1 MSQFNLEIVTPLKT
15 AYKESVNMI
24 IVRTVTGDMG
34 ILPKHAPLVT
44 ELAVGEMVIKKDGE
58 EKKYFISGGFM
69 EVSKEKVIILADKAL
84 KAEDINVEEEI
95 KNKAVMEARI
105 AKLNEDKEIIML
117 QKELQ
122 ETLTKIRIG
131 EKII

>member
-1 MSQFNLEIVTPLKT
+1 MSKFNLEIVTPLKT

>member
-15 AYKESVNMI
+15 AYKERVNMI

-44 ELAVGEMVIKKDGE
+44 ELAVGEMVIKRDGE
-58 EKKYFISGGFM
+58 EQKYFISGGFM
-69 EVSKEKVIILADKAL
+69 EVSKEKVIILADKAM

>member
-1 MSQFNLEIVTPLKT
+1 
-15 AYKESVNMI
+15 
-24 IVRTVTGDMG
+24 
-34 ILPKHAPLVT
+34 
-44 ELAVGEMVIKKDGE
+44 
-58 EKKYFISGGFM
+58 
-69 EVSKEKVIILADKAL
+69 
-84 KAEDINVEEEI
+84 
-95 KNKAVMEARI
+95 MEARI

>member
-1 MSQFNLEIVTPLKT
+1 
-15 AYKESVNMI
+15 
-24 IVRTVTGDMG
+24 
-34 ILPKHAPLVT
+34 
-44 ELAVGEMVIKKDGE
+44 
-58 EKKYFISGGFM
+58 M

>member
-95 KNKAVMEARI
+95 N
-105 AKLNEDKEIIML
+105 N
-117 QKELQ
+117 
-122 ETLTKIRIG
+122 
-131 EKII
+131 